1 MIKGYPGSLYGN
13 YRTKTFSEVYPD
25 KDSFVNEYNDI
36 GIPTTIS
43 STDAGLVYYLLYS
56 RFANSHIASSDM
68 TRFKYNL
75 FSKIWQFGPTWIKKL
90 DIQARLRELTEEEM
104 LEGSRQIY
112 NAAQNPSTDP
122 SNFSEEELQ
131 YINSQNVTK
140 ARKGKLD
147 GYAVLM
153 GLLEVDVTEAFLT
166 RFKDLFLT
174 IVMPEL
180 PLWYENED
188 EEGDK

>member
-1 MIKGYPGSLYGN
+1 MIKGYSGSLYGN

-36 GIPTTIS
+36 GIPPTIS
-43 STDAGLVYYLLYS
+43 SEDAGLVYYLLYS

-75 FSKIWQFGPTWIKKL
+75 FSKVWQFAPTWRKKL
-90 DIQARLRELTEEEM
+90 DIQERLRELTEEEM

-180 PLWYENED
+180 PLLYENED
-188 EEGDK
+188 EGEK